1 MSEIDEIKHKIDIVQ
16 LVSEYVA
23 DVKQAGTNWKARCP
37 FHEEKTPSFMVSQEK
52 QIFKCFGCGKGGDI
66 FTFIEEIEGMEF
78 PEALRLLAKKAGVQL
93 KQQDPRIHSQ
103 KTRLIDIHKWAT
115 AYYQKVLEDADS
127 ANAARTYLQKRGL
140 SKETAMDF
148 RLGFAPNEWEK
159 MLNFLKSKKFTE
171 SEINLAGL
179 IKQKDQ
185 GSGYYDRFRNRII
198 FPIADVH
205 GTIVGFGGRA
215 MDEEIG
221 AKYLNSP
228 QTMIYDKSF
237 TVYGL
242 DKARQAIKDND
253 LAIFV
258 EGYMDVIS
266 SHQAGVKNVVAT
278 SGTALTAGH
287 IKLIKRY
294 TNNVAFCFDQDLA
307 GKAAASRSIDIA
319 LQQEAN
325 IKMIDLLYGK
335 DPDECIQKDVELWK
349 KSIEQAKPYME
360 YCLDSVQEK
369 YNLSDIEQKKIA
381 AKQILIQISKM
392 QSKIEQDYWMKKAA
406 ELFTVD
412 EKLLWEV
419 MPEQKPIAAQNN
431 QAENKVQKEVFTIY
445 KRIFGLAISHPE
457 NIRYLVESLE
467 SKVIGDKKWQNFYND
482 LIMLYNDKGSLIK
495 EDFDKWLQKQEKQYF
510 TQGFFNSL
518 VLLVQNDFGEFDQA
532 SIQNEIIFLVKKV
545 KKDYYQKKVNQL
557 SLDIKKLEQNK
568 DSADK
573 INELI
578 KEFQDLTWQI
588 SQLD

>member
-532 SIQNEIIFLVKKV
+532 SIQNEIIFLVV
-545 KKDYYQKKVNQL
+545 E
-557 SLDIKKLEQNK
+557 SFPIK
-568 DSADK
+568 DSFENIPYKNTTITTKNMAFASGN
-573 INELI
+573 IVVIEN
-578 KEFQDLTWQI
+578 
-588 SQLD
+588 